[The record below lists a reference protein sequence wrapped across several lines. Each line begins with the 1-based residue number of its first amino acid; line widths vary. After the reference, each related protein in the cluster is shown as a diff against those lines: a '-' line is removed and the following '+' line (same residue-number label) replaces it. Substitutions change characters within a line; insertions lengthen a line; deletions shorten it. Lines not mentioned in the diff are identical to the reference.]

1 MEMEEACHGCTK
13 VRPDSEVANA
23 IPPVRSIGG
32 GDKTRRQEPAW
43 TPPTVSQTNRERR
56 TDATQGRKPVTLSL
70 LSQLDRQNMAA
81 DQHCGPIALIQISH
95 NATIIQT
102 IRKVV

>member
-1 MEMEEACHGCTK
+1 MQHRAENQLLSA
-13 VRPDSEVANA
+13 
-23 IPPVRSIGG
+23 G
-32 GDKTRRQEPAW
+32 GD
-43 TPPTVSQTNRERR
+43 N
-56 TDATQGRKPVTLSL
+56 GL

-102 IRKVV
+102 IRKVVWLGAISDQLSWSVEDTVLS